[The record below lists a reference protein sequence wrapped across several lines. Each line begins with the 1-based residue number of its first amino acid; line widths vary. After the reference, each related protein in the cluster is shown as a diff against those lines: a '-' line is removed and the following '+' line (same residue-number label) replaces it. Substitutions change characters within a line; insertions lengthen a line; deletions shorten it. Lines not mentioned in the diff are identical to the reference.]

1 MECELVMK
9 SLKVGFWM
17 VLVGIL
23 ILPAASVA
31 ETVYVSEDFEITMR
45 TGPGSD
51 RKIISLVQSGR
62 ALEILDKGEEWSKV
76 RDPNGREG
84 WVLNRYI
91 TPSQP
96 CAMVLGRVRQDFD
109 VLTAKYEDLKG
120 NFDQLNSQKKATD
133 ADLSQNQKDRDELS
147 TAYETL
153 KKDSA
158 DFLKLKQRHKQVTA
172 DLEAEKTLAAKLDEE
187 NMQLKRSRII
197 QWVLTGGGIML
208 LGFFIGLF
216 SSSRRKSRSSLY

>member
-1 MECELVMK
+1 MK
-9 SLKVGFWM
+9 SLKVGFWV
-17 VLVGIL
+17 VLIGLL

-45 TGPGSD
+45 TGPGTD
-51 RKIISLVQSGR
+51 RKIISLVQSGK
-62 ALEILDKGEEWSKV
+62 ALEILEKGNEWSMV
-76 RDPNGREG
+76 RDHSGKEG

-91 TPSQP
+91 TPNQP

-109 VLTAKYEDLKG
+109 VLTAKYKDLKD
-120 NFDQLNSQKKATD
+120 NFDNLEAQKKATD

-153 KKDSA
+153 KKEAA
-158 DFLKLKQRHKQVTA
+158 DFLKLKQRHKQVSA
-172 DLEAEKTLAAKLDEE
+172 DLEAEKTLSAKLDEE

-208 LGFFIGLF
+208 VGFFIGLF

>member
-1 MECELVMK
+1 MK

-17 VLVGIL
+17 VLIGLL

-45 TGPGSD
+45 TGPGTD
-51 RKIISLVQSGR
+51 RKIISLVESGK
-62 ALEILDKGEEWSKV
+62 ALEILEKGQEWSKV
-76 RDPNGREG
+76 RTINGKEG
-84 WVLNRYI
+84 WVLNRYLSA
-91 TPSQP
+91 SQP
-96 CAMVLGRVRQDFD
+96 CAMVLDRVRQDYD
-109 VLTAKYEDLKG
+109 VLAAKYKDLKD
-120 NFDQLNSQKKATD
+120 NFDELNAQKKSTD

-153 KKDSA
+153 KKEAA
-158 DFLKLKQRHKQVTA
+158 DFLKLKQRHKQMTA
-172 DLEAEKTLAAKLDEE
+172 DLDAEKTLAAKLDEE

-208 LGFFIGLF
+208 VGFFIGLF

>member
-1 MECELVMK
+1 MK

-17 VLVGIL
+17 VLIGLL

-31 ETVYVSEDFEITMR
+31 ETVYVSENFEITMR
-45 TGPGSD
+45 TGPGTD
-51 RKIISLVQSGR
+51 RKIIPLVESGK
-62 ALEILDKGEEWSKV
+62 ALEILEKGEEWSKV
-76 RDPNGREG
+76 RTINGKEG
-84 WVLNRYI
+84 WVLNRYL
-91 TPSQP
+91 SANQP
-96 CAMVLGRVRQDFD
+96 CAMVLDRVRQDYD
-109 VLTAKYEDLKG
+109 VLAAKYNDLKD
-120 NFDQLNSQKKATD
+120 NFDELNAQKKSTD

-153 KKDSA
+153 KKEAA
-158 DFLKLKQRHKQVTA
+158 DFLKLKQRHKQMTA
-172 DLEAEKTLAAKLDEE
+172 DLDAEKTLAAKLDEE

-208 LGFFIGLF
+208 VGFFIGLF

>member
-17 VLVGIL
+17 VLIGLL

-51 RKIISLVQSGR
+51 RKIISLVQSGK
-62 ALEILDKGEEWSKV
+62 ALQILEKGDEWSMV

-96 CAMVLGRVRQDFD
+96 CAMVLTRVRQDFD
-109 VLTAKYEDLKG
+109 VLTAKYEDLKN
-120 NFDQLNSQKKATD
+120 NFDQLNAQKKATD
-133 ADLSQNQKDRDELS
+133 SDLSQNQKDRDELS

-153 KKDSA
+153 KKEAA

-172 DLEAEKTLAAKLDEE
+172 DLDAEKTLSAKLDEE
-187 NMQLKRSRII
+187 NMQMKRSRII

-208 LGFFIGLF
+208 VGFFIGLF

>member
-1 MECELVMK
+1 MK

-17 VLVGIL
+17 VLIGLL

-45 TGPGSD
+45 TGPASD
-51 RKIISLVQSGR
+51 RKIISLVQSGK
-62 ALEILDKGEEWSKV
+62 ALELLEKGPEWSMV
-76 RDPNGREG
+76 RDHNGKEG

-91 TPSQP
+91 TPNQP
-96 CAMVLGRVRQDFD
+96 CAMVLGRVRQDLD
-109 VLTAKYEDLKG
+109 VLTAKYNDLKD
-120 NFDQLNSQKKATD
+120 NFDNLSAQKKATD
-133 ADLSQNQKDRDELS
+133 ADLSKNQKDRDELS

-153 KKDSA
+153 KKEAA
-158 DFLKLKQRHKQVTA
+158 DFLKLKQRHKQVSA
-172 DLEAEKTLAAKLDEE
+172 DLEAEKTLSAKLDEE

-208 LGFFIGLF
+208 VGFFIGLF

>member
-1 MECELVMK
+1 MK
-9 SLKVGFWM
+9 SLKVGFWV
-17 VLVGIL
+17 VLIGLL

-45 TGPGSD
+45 TGPGTD
-51 RKIISLVQSGR
+51 RKIISLVQSGK
-62 ALEILDKGEEWSKV
+62 ALEILEKGNEWSMV
-76 RDPNGREG
+76 RDHNGKEG

-91 TPSQP
+91 TPNQP

-109 VLTAKYEDLKG
+109 VLTAKYKDLKD
-120 NFDQLNSQKKATD
+120 NFDNLEAQKKATD

-153 KKDSA
+153 KKEAA
-158 DFLKLKQRHKQVTA
+158 DFLKLKQRHKQVSA
-172 DLEAEKTLAAKLDEE
+172 DLEAEKTLSAKLDEE

-208 LGFFIGLF
+208 VGFFIGLF